1 MTLRTRA
8 RRLTDPRSLEN
19 GLASSAAMGALTL
32 IDPARL
38 SPGGR
43 LAYRGAMAA
52 LAAAGVA
59 IELNADD
66 DDLFLDPT
74 SRVAITVG
82 AAGLILAMAEVSE
95 HWDARLF
102 RYLSERGVPA
112 PRVLMAAG
120 AAAFSLATF
129 ELGRLVPR
137 PRAADLGEDL
147 VLRPVPA
154 EVRALVLGMLD
165 AAEGFGADELR
176 AQLESA
182 QVEAPTA
189 GFTSVVEFVVPEDA
203 PRAVPHD
210 FTFPVKAHFR
220 TDGGEEVRALLV
232 VQDGWLSV
240 LILDSVTGEGD
251 LEEDG
256 LVDLDD
262 VDDAGRW
269 PALHEVTFVRDSATP

>member
-1 MTLRTRA
+1 MTLPSRT

-82 AAGLILAMAEVSE
+82 AAGLILGMAEVSE
-95 HWDARLF
+95 HWDARMYG
-102 RYLSERGVPA
+102 YLAQRGVSR
-112 PRVLMAAG
+112 PRLLMAAG
-120 AAAFSLATF
+120 ATAFSLASF
-129 ELGRLVPR
+129 ALGRLVTR
-137 PRAADLGEDL
+137 PQPAGRWDDL
-147 VLRPVPA
+147 VLQPVPA
-154 EVRALVLGMLD
+154 EVRALVLGLLD
-165 AAEGFGADELR
+165 ATDGYGADQLR
-176 AQLESA
+176 AQLETA
-182 QVEAPTA
+182 QVEASAA
-189 GFTSVVEFVVPEDA
+189 GDFSSVVEFVVPDGA
-203 PRAVPHD
+203 QRAIPHD

-220 TDGGEEVRALLV
+220 TDSGEEVRALLI
-232 VQDGWLSV
+232 VQDGKLDALV
-240 LILDSVTGEGD
+240 LDSVADNGD
-251 LEEDG
+251 FENEDG
-256 LVDLDD
+256 PVDL
-262 VDDAGRW
+262 DDAGRW
-269 PALHEVTFVRDSATP
+269 PALHEVTFVLDSTTS

>member
-32 IDPARL
+32 IDPVRL

-59 IELNADD
+59 IELNAED
-66 DDLFLDPT
+66 DDLVLDPT
-74 SRVAITVG
+74 SRVVITVG
-82 AAGLILAMAEVSE
+82 AAGLILALAEVSE
-95 HWDARLF
+95 NWDARLY
-102 RYLSERGVPA
+102 RYLSERGVSA
-112 PRVLMAAG
+112 PRVLMAAA
-120 AAAFSLATF
+120 AAAFSLASF

-137 PRAADLGEDL
+137 PRSFDGGEDQ

-165 AAEGFGADELR
+165 ATEGFGANELR
-176 AQLESA
+176 AQLETA

-189 GFTSVVEFVVPEDA
+189 GFSSVVDFVVPTEA
-203 PRAVPHD
+203 QRAVPHD

-220 TDGGEEVRALLV
+220 TDRGEEVRALLV
-232 VQDGWLSV
+232 VQDGL
-240 LILDSVTGEGD
+240 LDTLFLDSVAGEGD
-251 LEEDG
+251 PEEDF
-256 LVDLDD
+256 LVDL
-262 VDDAGRW
+262 DDAGRW
-269 PALHEVTFVRDSATP
+269 PALHEVTFVLDSANR